1 MAKFTSETAKQAG
14 AKSKPGIHKKTLQW
28 QVLADKF
35 TGHFADKVV
44 KHLNTLADDDM
55 DKFMEHYKDL
65 LNYFKPKMQSSQVK
79 TEGSIKI
86 NIVNADGI
94 ENDF

>member
-1 MAKFTSETAKQAG
+1 MPFKKGNTEA
-14 AKSKPGIHKKTLQW
+14 SKKGKHKKTLEWESLQ
-28 QVLADKF
+28 DRF
-35 TGHFADKVV
+35 TGHFADKVMGY
-44 KHLNTLADDDM
+44 LDQLSEQDDM

-94 ENDF
+94 ENEF